1 MTNARK
7 LANRSTDFVS
17 VRDFGAVGDGTTDD
31 KAAINAAIAAAQ
43 AAGGGEVY
51 FPEGTYLITG
61 GIGPGWTGNSD
72 RDGLLITGNN
82 ITLVGTGPGTI
93 LKQDS
98 TNQNLLALDGTVAQ
112 ISNITIRNMRFD
124 GPTARHVMTSTSDIY
139 QRIHLI
145 KAVNVFN
152 VNIADC
158 VFYAFQGDG
167 IDFDGNFQAEGA
179 PPYATTRHNVNL
191 YIDNCIFDGFDNNN
205 RNGVSVIDGD
215 NVYVTNNTFRR
226 IAKQYMPGSID
237 FETNSY
243 PYYILR
249 NIHVCNNSFS
259 DSQGSN
265 GHLIVVIASNSYP
278 VTDPPK
284 NFVLSGNTFSGTGWG
299 ISVVCADDINLGMT
313 VSGNVYRG
321 SSRPFVFGATTSAK
335 YVNGITITDN
345 DFYYTTT
352 SGTPFIGNKAGAG
365 WEDIVKNV
373 IFSNN
378 IVRSDGTGIGMRIG
392 GSLDNVMVANNIF
405 DNILSYGVLTG
416 AAASG
421 TVSYIRRVSFIGN
434 QFHNI
439 GTDFISVNTQLTTN
453 PDAATCAW
461 YGNTGVNQALS
472 CRFPAGQFMDFA
484 TASPATGSG
493 RYAVGA
499 VVKNL
504 SAAAGQPKGWV
515 CTVAGQPGTW
525 VSEGNL

>member
-1 MTNARK
+1 MTNARN

-17 VRDFGAVGDGTTDD
+17 VRDYGARGDGVTSDRD
-31 KAAINAAIAAAQ
+31 AINAAIAAAQ

-61 GIGPGWTGNSD
+61 GITGGWTGNSD

-98 TNQNLLALDGTVAQ
+98 TNQNLLALDGTAAQ
-112 ISNITIRNMRFD
+112 IAHITIRNIRFD

-167 IDFDGNFQAEGA
+167 IDFDGGFHGEGA

-215 NVYVTNNTFRR
+215 NVFVSNNTFRR
-226 IAKQYMPGSID
+226 IAKQYMPGSFDI
-237 FETNSY
+237 EPNPY
-243 PYYILR
+243 PYYITR
-249 NIHVCNNSFS
+249 NIYVTNNSFNNC
-259 DSQGSN
+259 QGSN
-265 GHLIVVIASNSYP
+265 GHLGYFIPSSSYP
-278 VTDPPK
+278 VTDPPE
-284 NFVLSGNTFSGTGWG
+284 NFVFSGNTFTGTGTG
-299 ISVVCADDINLGMT
+299 IYGNCRDDINLG
-313 VSGNVYRG
+313 VLISNNVYRG
-321 SSRPFVFGATTSAK
+321 SNRPFLFGYNSGAIS
-335 YVNGITITDN
+335 YINGVTIDGN
-345 DFYYTTT
+345 NFYYTTS
-352 SGTPFIGNKAGAG
+352 SGVPFLGYKDAH
-365 WEDIVKNV
+365 EDVVKNV
-373 IFSNN
+373 VFSNN
-378 IVRSDGTGIGMRIG
+378 IVASNATGPGMRLG
-392 GSLDNVMVANNIF
+392 GSLDNVLVSGNIF
-405 DNILSYGVLTG
+405 NNVLDYGVLTG
-416 AAASG
+416 ATSG
-421 TVSYIRRVSFIGN
+421 SVVAYIRSVSFVGN
-434 QFHNI
+434 KFPVI
-439 GTDFISVNTQLTTN
+439 AGTGFSVSTQLNTN
-453 PDAATCAW
+453 PDASGCAW
-461 YGNTGVNQALS
+461 YSNTAAGNGNV
-472 CRFPAGQFMDFA
+472 CRFPAGQFLDYH
-484 TASPATGSG
+484 TASPTAG

-504 SAAAGQPKGWV
+504 SATVGQPKGWV